1 MGVHREVQLEAVSP
15 GEVFTGGV
23 SRRSWPDTVK
33 GQLVA
38 ESFVSGAKVKD
49 VAERHGLQPNHLSSW
64 RRMAR
69 RGELVVPDF
78 EGADFV
84 EIAREADLRQADT
97 GQIEIISGTVLMRL
111 PEGISASRV
120 AALVCA
126 LNEAL

>member
-38 ESFVSGAKVKD
+38 ESFVSGEKVKD

-84 EIAREADLRQADT
+84 EIAREADLPQT
-97 GQIEIISGTVLMRL
+97 GNDQIEIVSGSVLMRL
-111 PEGISASRV
+111 PEDMAVSRI

-126 LNEAL
+126 LNEAS